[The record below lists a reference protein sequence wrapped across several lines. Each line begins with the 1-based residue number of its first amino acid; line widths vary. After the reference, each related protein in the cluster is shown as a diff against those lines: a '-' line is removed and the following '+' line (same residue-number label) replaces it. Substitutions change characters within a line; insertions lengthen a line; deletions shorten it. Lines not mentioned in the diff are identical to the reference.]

1 MIFNFWVLL
10 LKVRIFEAVTFFSRL
25 VAGYPINS
33 IFQWQYVFIRFMF
46 FDEAFSS

>member
-1 MIFNFWVLL
+1 MIFNFWSLL
-10 LKVRIFEAVTFFSRL
+10 LKVRIFEAVTSFSRL

-46 FDEAFSS
+46 LMKHFSS